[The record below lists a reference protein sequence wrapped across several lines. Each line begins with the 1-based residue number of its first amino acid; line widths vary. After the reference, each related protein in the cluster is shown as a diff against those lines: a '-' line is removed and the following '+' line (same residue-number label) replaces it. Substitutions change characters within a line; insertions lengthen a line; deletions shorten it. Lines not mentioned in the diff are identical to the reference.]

1 MLQYQI
7 QQNAKFYTDSFINAY
22 QRFISRRGKSNTIM
36 SDCGPNFKGIVK
48 ELKLELSS
56 LNQKRQQNLL
66 KNRILYENLILRAH
80 HI

>member
-22 QRFISRRGKSNTIM
+22 QRFISQRGKSNTIM

-56 LNQKRQQNLL
+56 LNQMKTTEFTKKQN
-66 KNRILYENLILRAH
+66 IV
-80 HI
+80 

>member
-56 LNQKRQQNLL
+56 LNQMKTTEFTKKQN
-66 KNRILYENLILRAH
+66 IV
-80 HI
+80 